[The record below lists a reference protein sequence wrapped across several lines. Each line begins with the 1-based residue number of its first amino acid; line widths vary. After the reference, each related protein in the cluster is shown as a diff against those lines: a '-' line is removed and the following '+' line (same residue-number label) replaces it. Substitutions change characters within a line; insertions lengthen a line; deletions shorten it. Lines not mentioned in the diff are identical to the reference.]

1 MVNEATPLCPGNSDS
16 NLEQEPSGTGD
27 TGTHQSLSSSERSL
41 TPIPWKSLLIVQ
53 LLTAAQPF
61 ALDIVYPFINQMILE
76 IGVVDNPKK
85 VGFYS
90 GLVMSVY
97 PAMSFIASR
106 SS

>member
-1 MVNEATPLCPGNSDS
+1 MANEATPLCPGDPDS
-16 NLEQEPSGTGD
+16 NLEQEPSGTRD
-27 TGTHQSLSSSERSL
+27 TGTHQSSPSERRP

-76 IGVVDNPKK
+76 IGVVDDPKK

-97 PAMSFIASR
+97 PAMSFIASM